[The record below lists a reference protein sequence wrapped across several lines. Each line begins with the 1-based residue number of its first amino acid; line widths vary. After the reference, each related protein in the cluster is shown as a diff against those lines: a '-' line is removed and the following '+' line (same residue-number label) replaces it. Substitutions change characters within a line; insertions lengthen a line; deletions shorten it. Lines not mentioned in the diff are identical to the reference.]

1 MYKYLKSP
9 VATKIAFVG
18 LLIGIFILMFKLNTL
33 TSYVVDDYLKYMA
46 AVKIHT
52 IGDMYQALERYYLTW
67 SGRVWG
73 EFFSLLF
80 LSMPKS
86 IFNIANSMIYIV
98 LLLLVYLHITK
109 GKYWSLP
116 ILIYINFSIWVFLPA
131 FGQDILWLTGAG
143 NYLWTIIIPL
153 IFMLFYR
160 MYNNEN
166 TIYRNYLLYISI
178 LILGIFSGWANENFS
193 VGIIGFILCYM
204 WQYKKKYN
212 IIPQFSIW
220 GLIGTLAGSAA
231 LWFAPGNFIRY
242 AAEGH
247 QGAFIKVIGRT
258 PQNALRS
265 IDYEKTLFL
274 VIIFVILYFLLK
286 KTDKKSSIIYFVATL
301 LCAIAMSA
309 VGGFGSRIV
318 FSGTILFITATGILI
333 ADFIRNEAYTGF
345 NKIALVTTL
354 SIIMLASFG
363 REYRAALEGTHDYN
377 RQVAVNERIIKEA
390 IARGEKDIYVNP
402 VQVMNRYCAAHGL
415 DNLRPKSNNDYWL
428 NKGMAAYYKVRTIQT
443 NGIEINSK

>member
-18 LLIGIFILMFKLNTL
+18 LLVGIFILMFKLNSL
-33 TSYVVDDYLKYMA
+33 TGFVVDDYLKYAA
-46 AVKIHT
+46 AVKIHSV
-52 IGDMYQALERYYLTW
+52 GDMYQALEKYYLTW

-86 IFNIANSMIYIV
+86 IFNVANSFIYVV
-98 LLLLVYLHITK
+98 LLLLVYAHIIK
-109 GKYWSLP
+109 AKYWSLS

-131 FGQDILWLTGAG
+131 FGQNILWLTGAG

-160 MYNNEN
+160 LYDGNRE
-166 TIYRNYLLYISI
+166 TFRNYFLYI
-178 LILGIFSGWANENFS
+178 LLFILGIFSGWANENFS

-212 IIPQFSIW
+212 LIPQFSIW
-220 GLIGTLAGSAA
+220 GLLGTLAGSAA
-231 LWFAPGNFIRY
+231 MWFAPGNFIRY
-242 AAEGH
+242 EAEGH
-247 QGAFIKVIGRT
+247 QGAFLKVIGRI
-258 PQNALRS
+258 PQNALRL

-274 VIIFVILYFLLK
+274 VLIFVILYFLLK
-286 KTDKKSSIIYFVATL
+286 KTDKQSSLIYLVGTF

-318 FSGTILFITATGILI
+318 FSGTILFIIATGILI
-333 ADFIRNEAYTGF
+333 ADFIRNEAYVGF
-345 NKIALVTTL
+345 NKTALIATL
-354 SIIMLASFG
+354 SVIMLASFG
-363 REYRAALEGTHDYN
+363 REYRSAVDSTIDYN
-377 RQVAVNERIIKEA
+377 RQVAVNEQIIQTA
-390 IARGEKDIYVNP
+390 ISRGEKDIYVNP
-402 VQVMNRYCAAHGL
+402 VQVMNRYSAAHGL
-415 DNLRPKSNNDYWL
+415 EDLKPKSQNDFWL

-443 NGIEINSK
+443 NGIEVK

>member
-1 MYKYLKSP
+1 
-9 VATKIAFVG
+9 
-18 LLIGIFILMFKLNTL
+18 MFKLNTL
-33 TSYVVDDYLKYMA
+33 TGYVVDDYLKYMA

-86 IFNIANSMIYIV
+86 IFNIANSVIYIV

-116 ILIYINFSIWVFLPA
+116 ILIYINFSVWIFLPA

-153 IFMLFYR
+153 TFMLFYR
-160 MYNNEN
+160 LYDGNSK
-166 TIYRNYLLYISI
+166 TFRNYFLYII
-178 LILGIFSGWANENFS
+178 IFILGIFSGWANENFS

-204 WQYKKKYN
+204 WRYKMKYN
-212 IIPQFSIW
+212 LIPQFSIL
-220 GLIGTLAGSAA
+220 GLLGTLVGSAA
-231 LWFAPGNFIRY
+231 MWLAPGNFIRY

-247 QGAFIKVIGRT
+247 QGAIFKVIGRI
-258 PQNALRS
+258 PQNALRL

-286 KTDKKSSIIYFVATL
+286 KTDKQSSLIYLVGTVF
-301 LCAIAMSA
+301 CAIAMSA

-318 FSGTILFITATGILI
+318 FSGTILFIIATGILI
-333 ADFIRNEAYTGF
+333 ADFIRNVAYTGF
-345 NKIALVTTL
+345 NKIGLVITL
-354 SIIMLASFG
+354 SVIMLASFG

-377 RQVAVNERIIKEA
+377 RQIAVNERLVNEA
-390 IARGEKDIYVNP
+390 KARGEQDIYVNP
-402 VQVMNRYCAAHGL
+402 VQVMNRYCAAYGL
-415 DNLRPKSNNDYWL
+415 EDIKPKSQNKFWL
-428 NKGMAAYYKVRTIQT
+428 NKGMAAYYKVRTIQVNT
-443 NGIEINSK
+443 IEK